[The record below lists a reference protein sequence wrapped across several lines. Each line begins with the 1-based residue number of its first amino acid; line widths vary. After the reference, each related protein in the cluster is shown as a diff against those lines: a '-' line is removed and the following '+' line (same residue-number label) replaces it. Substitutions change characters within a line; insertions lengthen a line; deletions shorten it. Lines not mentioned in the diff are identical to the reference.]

1 MLNLSFYVF
10 RLQKYNLKCYVKLI
24 IINSVKQ
31 SIIFVCI
38 YDNDLLNLYH
48 KKGKSVTLH
57 PYTLQPRK
65 GRGAEAEA
73 PNIANIFY
81 SF

>member
-1 MLNLSFYVF
+1 MLCKTYYYQLCKT
-10 RLQKYNLKCYVKLI
+10 KYN
-24 IINSVKQ
+24 
-31 SIIFVCI
+31 FVCI

-48 KKGKSVTLH
+48 KKEKSVTLH

-73 PNIANIFY
+73 PNIANILFLLEGWR
-81 SF
+81 FGF